1 MSLYYLVDPH
11 VPVITNA
18 RIVDTVMTTNPT
30 AEFRCDGLLPIKI
43 PEGVRIEN
51 PSSLSDLLTQKYAGI
66 LAQFPGFVNILF
78 DDLLDAA
85 GVQLTA
91 PPTYLRKSGSRGT
104 IGGTFR
110 TTAATAV
117 APVTQAV
124 LVYEHY
130 TWRYVDSRDGR
141 VERYYVEAP
150 ESDFT
155 AGLRVKAGSSFQTT
169 TSGSLVTFLLA
180 DQGTAVQAEFLA
192 SNPSP
197 YIDNRLVHT
206 GSWAVIY

>member
-1 MSLYYLVDPH
+1 MSTFYLVDTH

-18 RIVDTVMTTNPT
+18 RIVDTILTTSPT
-30 AEFRCDGLLPIKI
+30 AEIRCDGLLPIKI
-43 PEGVRIEN
+43 PEGVKINN
-51 PSSLSDLLTQKYAGI
+51 PTSLSDLLTQKYLGL
-66 LAQFPGFVNILF
+66 LAQFPGFTNILF
-78 DDLLDAA
+78 DDLLDPS

-104 IGGTFR
+104 IGGAFR

-117 APVTQAV
+117 STVTQAI

-141 VERYYVEAP
+141 VERYYIEEP
-150 ESDFT
+150 ETNWT
-155 AGLRVKAGSSFQTT
+155 AGLRVNGGSSFQTT
-169 TSGSLVTFLLA
+169 SSGSLVTFLLA
-180 DQGTAVQAEFLA
+180 DQGTAVQAQFVA
-192 SNPSP
+192 SNPSA
-197 YIDNRLVHT
+197 YVDNRLLHT

>member
-1 MSLYYLVDPH
+1 MSTFYLVDPH
-11 VPVITNA
+11 VPVIANA
-18 RIVDTVMTTNPT
+18 RIVDTILTRTPT
-30 AEFRCDGLLPIKI
+30 AEFRCDGLLPIKV
-43 PEGVRIEN
+43 PEGVKIDN

-66 LAQFPGFVNILF
+66 LAQFPGFSNVLF
-78 DDLLDAA
+78 DDLLDPS
-85 GVQLTA
+85 GVQLVA
-91 PPTYLRKSGSRGT
+91 PPSRLRKSGSRGT

-110 TTAATAV
+110 TAVSAAV
-117 APVTQAV
+117 ATVTQAI

-141 VERYYVEAP
+141 LERYYIEQPEA
-150 ESDFT
+150 DFT
-155 AGLRVKAGSSFQTT
+155 AGLRVKAGSTFQTT

-192 SNPSP
+192 SNPSA
-197 YIDNRLVHT
+197 YVDDRLVHT